1 MFHDHDLA
9 DNLFG
14 IAPLLRHGYTAT
26 FTEHDFALHTSSN
39 VLLYGTK
46 APRSNTWRFSLPR
59 PKDFRAAAVIRH
71 EQHAEMVLFAYATFG
86 SPSYQTFYNAVKL
99 GWLHN

>member
-1 MFHDHDLA
+1 MTFPNTDVTIHAYLFRDHDLA

-14 IAPLLRHGYTAT
+14 IASLLRHGYTAT
-26 FTEHDFALHTSSN
+26 FTDHDFTVHTPSN

-59 PKDFRAAAVIRH
+59 PTDFRVAAVIRH
-71 EQHAEMVLFAYATFG
+71 Q
-86 SPSYQTFYNAVKL
+86 
-99 GWLHN
+99 